1 MSMTLAN
8 AYEPHVQKVSLS
20 VHTIIYYI
28 HLQPIDSDVA
38 WYLEID
44 PPCRNYLT
52 YRPHIIG
59 WVNSRSNSP
68 GVVPLLSILAAELRM
83 SLLIMYEA

>member
-1 MSMTLAN
+1 MMTLAN

-38 WYLEID
+38 WYKEID
-44 PPCRNYLT
+44 PPYRND
-52 YRPHIIG
+52 PHIYLDG
-59 WVNSRSNSP
+59 
-68 GVVPLLSILAAELRM
+68 
-83 SLLIMYEA
+83 LIVGLTVQG